1 MRIWKGQSERVNNE
15 GAVVG
20 CYAPKVLSLVTS
32 VSALPSLSNP
42 DMVGVGL
49 VAFNVFPFV
58 ARGCGVFVARK

>member
-1 MRIWKGQSERVNNE
+1 VNIE
-15 GAVVG
+15 GATVG
-20 CYAPKVLSLVTS
+20 SSAPEILCLVTS

-42 DMVGVGL
+42 DMVGVGF